1 MIIGR
6 AIQAERSLTSG
17 TTFRFVALLTVFV
30 VVVSGAAQAAFNANE
45 FDSVWDGV
53 WWAVVTVTTVGYG
66 DLYPTDV
73 EGRIIGIVVMLVG
86 IGFISVLTATM
97 ASLFIKT
104 DTGSDEVL
112 ETLRRIEADVAE
124 LKGQRFPA

>member
-1 MIIGR
+1 VIIGR